1 MPKASEKTAK
11 YLGKPKAKE
20 RARPRL
26 ISDYP
31 LQSITIAGFKSIR
44 DKTTLSLAG
53 LNVIAG
59 ANSAGKSSFMQPLL
73 LLKQTLEAGF
83 DPGPLLL
90 DGPHVRFTEL
100 SQFLSKPKR
109 GQPDQLSI
117 DLGFSPDKYEMLE
130 AIELRFSK
138 DPQSRYKLQVDA
150 NVLKIN
156 NTELVLNINTTRDQC
171 LDWFKKTGHEKSAD
185 ISFFDGRSPFKGTF
199 GADRF
204 FISYFEE
211 GLSQKSGHRF
221 QIPV

>member
-117 DLGFSPDKYEMLE
+117 DLGFSPDKSIPH
-130 AIELRFSK
+130 AINALTGLKKQATKKVPISVFLTGEVLSK
-138 DPQSRYKLQVDA
+138 GRLAPIDFLSPT
-150 NVLKIN
+150 LKK
-156 NTELVLNINTTRDQC
+156 D
-171 LDWFKKTGHEKSAD
+171 
-185 ISFFDGRSPFKGTF
+185 
-199 GADRF
+199 
-204 FISYFEE
+204 
-211 GLSQKSGHRF
+211 
-221 QIPV
+221 